1 MLNRRVQ
8 MTSPNQIDKE
18 GLKKL
23 KRRAYTSF
31 LKVDDLRS
39 NLADDAGIA
48 IYNENDFEKT
58 FTVDDRNEENEGVI
72 KVLEARYDAAQA
84 LCAAQSQ
91 KSRLVKLKNKNG
103 SLSARQES
111 ALQVAKER
119 VKNTSSE
126 LSELP
131 PAGETFADWE
141 EIKDTFR
148 AVGHPPKSQE
158 QFLVEY
164 KMAMNDTLSELNQL
178 EDLMDLPRST
188 IKSLEAEQEE
198 FMLGGGRKKLKGD
211 VAEVESLKTEIRR
224 IRLLRKNDENAPASK
239 FQPSGTGR
247 KPKSKEE
254 RLADYDSK
262 IKSLQDNVD
271 RIISEMDGV
280 DLIQCHKKDV
290 ERSRRY
296 SKENNNNAEYERYSE
311 IYKALKSLEAKAAD
325 EQSNGNMSERELS
338 EFCKRALND
347 ILDGANVYVMPKKIS
362 TAKATQAKP
371 AKVAKEEEVKGN
383 ESFDDLDL
391 ESALENALREI

>member
-8 MTSPNQIDKE
+8 MTSPNQFDKE
-18 GLKKL
+18 ALKKL
-23 KRRAYTSF
+23 KRRAFTSF

-72 KVLEARYDAAQA
+72 KVLAARYDAAQA

-111 ALQVAKER
+111 ALEVAKER
-119 VKNTSSE
+119 VKKTSSE
-126 LSELP
+126 LSDLP

-141 EIKDTFR
+141 EIKETFR
-148 AVGHPPKSQE
+148 AVGHPPKAQE

-178 EDLMDLPRST
+178 EEQMDLPKST
-188 IKSLEAEQEE
+188 IKSLESEQQE

-254 RLADYDSK
+254 RLADYDNK
-262 IKSLQDNVD
+262 IKALQDNVD
-271 RIISEMDGV
+271 RIMSDMDGV

-296 SKENNNNAEYERYSE
+296 SKENNNDAEYQRYSE
-311 IYKALKSLEAKAAD
+311 IYKALKSLESKAAD
-325 EQSNGNMSERELS
+325 EQSNRNMSERELS

-347 ILDGANVYVMPKKIS
+347 ILDGANVYVMPKKAS
-362 TAKATQAKP
+362 TAKTTKAKTVSTEKT
-371 AKVAKEEEVKGN
+371 KVAEGN
-383 ESFDDLDL
+383 DSFDDLDL

>member
-1 MLNRRVQ
+1 

-141 EIKDTFR
+141 DIKETFR

-178 EDLMDLPRST
+178 EEQMDLPRST

-271 RIISEMDGV
+271 RIMSEMDGV
-280 DLIQCHKKDV
+280 DLIQCHKKDI

-347 ILDGANVYVMPKKIS
+347 ILDGANVYVMPKKTS
-362 TAKATQAKP
+362 TAKAAQAKP

-383 ESFDDLDL
+383 DSFDDLDL